1 MSTNNINEI
10 KSKIEAEAEKK
21 VSQLNTTIGSLND
34 YGKEDVG
41 NLLLNIIQTGAGQL
55 TIQATTPGTTTIAST
70 GASSVAPKLR
80 AQNSAATLVKTSDNQ
95 WYVMGDI
102 S

>member
-41 NLLLNIIQTGAGQL
+41 NLLLNIIQTGANEFKEK
-55 TIQATTPGTTTIAST
+55 T
-70 GASSVAPKLR
+70 GRNMTYSEMR
-80 AQNSAATLVKTSDNQ
+80 
-95 WYVMGDI
+95 YMFG
-102 S
+102 

>member
-21 VSQLNTTIGSLND
+21 VSQLNTTIDSLND

-41 NLLLNIIQTGAGQL
+41 NLLLNIIQTGANEFKEK
-55 TIQATTPGTTTIAST
+55 T
-70 GASSVAPKLR
+70 GRNMTYAEMR
-80 AQNSAATLVKTSDNQ
+80 E
-95 WYVMGDI
+95 MFG
-102 S
+102 